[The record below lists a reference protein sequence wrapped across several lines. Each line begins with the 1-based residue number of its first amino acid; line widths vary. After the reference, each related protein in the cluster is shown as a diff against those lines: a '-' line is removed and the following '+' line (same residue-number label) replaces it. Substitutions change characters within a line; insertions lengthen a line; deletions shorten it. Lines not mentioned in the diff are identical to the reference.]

1 MFNKALS
8 KIKAVFISI
17 GESIAWA
24 RMKQVEAMMYRD
36 CKNIHDI
43 ERLQKQFDQKPNGIH
58 W

>member
-36 CKNIHDI
+36 CKSLEDI
-43 ERLQKQFDQKPNGIH
+43 ERLQQALNQKSK
-58 W
+58 